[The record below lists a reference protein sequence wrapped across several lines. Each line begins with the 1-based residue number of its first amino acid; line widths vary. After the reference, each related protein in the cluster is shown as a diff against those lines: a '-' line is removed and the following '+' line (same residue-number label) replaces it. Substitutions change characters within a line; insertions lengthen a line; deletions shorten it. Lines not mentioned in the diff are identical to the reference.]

1 MTCSCSTD
9 CDYDKPVISR
19 DAWRNAYREEY
30 LCGECGSEIHRGD
43 LYRVF
48 DGLYDQAWYTHRMCR
63 GCSNMADHL
72 AAVCGCFTF
81 GAVHETMAELYEI
94 PIDDVA

>member
-1 MTCSCSTD
+1 M
-9 CDYDKPVISR
+9 IMR
-19 DAWRNAYREEY
+19 GERYR
-30 LCGECGSEIHRGD
+30 I
-43 LYRVF
+43 F
-48 DGLYDQAWYTHRMCR
+48 DGLNDGTWYTHRMCR

-72 AAVCGCFTF
+72 AAVWGCFTF